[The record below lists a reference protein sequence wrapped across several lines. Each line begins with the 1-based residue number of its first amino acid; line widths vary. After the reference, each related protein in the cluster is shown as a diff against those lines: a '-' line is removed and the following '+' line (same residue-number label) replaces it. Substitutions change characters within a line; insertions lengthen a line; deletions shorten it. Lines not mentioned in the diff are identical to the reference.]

1 MAWNGSTRRHNSPR
15 SFEPTQL
22 SPTRRP
28 RSIMSETK
36 YSDFSIVCGKRIVPD
51 SVSKMRP
58 LKFAKP
64 EPEKYVSP
72 TLPVPFETMTG
83 RTLTTAKSQTRSPD
97 RSTCGLM
104 SQNDVRKAR
113 RVITRLEQKR
123 QAALM
128 IRKTPDWAG
137 GGVAA
142 QGPSSVDYNR
152 KKVYSK
158 WTEITDQ
165 CVITM

>member
-15 SFEPTQL
+15 SEPDQL
-22 SPTRRP
+22 SPTKRT
-28 RSIMSETK
+28 RSIMAETK
-36 YSDFSIVCGKRIVPD
+36 YSNFSIVCGKRIVPD

-58 LKFAKP
+58 PKFAKP

-72 TLPVPFETMTG
+72 TLPIPIETRTG
-83 RTLTTAKSQTRSPD
+83 RILTTAKSQARAPEPS
-97 RSTCGLM
+97 RGELM

-137 GGVAA
+137 GGVSA
-142 QGPSSVDYNR
+142 QGPSSVEYSR